1 MESVIG
7 SEKQPYLFRVCAVK
21 KGALLLP
28 EGAPSLRWQ
37 AAPRSWEPLFLRP
50 RAGWEAGFTS
60 RSSIAK
66 FFEKGLV
73 ISVNESQLGLFYGL
87 SFLCVAIAFAF
98 AAYLYLWV
106 KKQKTENAKIQEVS
120 LLIKQGAN
128 TFMRREY
135 LVLAKFAVVAAVVI
149 LVLLPSPIWTGNIV
163 DNISMAIAYLCGTAL
178 SAIAGKI
185 GILVA
190 TLSNGRT
197 AEAAQ
202 KGIKPAFL
210 IGFRGGA
217 VMGLLV
223 VGCSLLGVA
232 AVLLVTGDSSILLGF
247 SFGASSLALFA
258 KAGGG
263 IFTKT
268 ADVSA
273 DLTGKVELGIPED
286 DPRNPA
292 VIADNVGD
300 NVGDV
305 AGMGADLFDSNVAA
319 MASAL
324 VLAQSLSGGDFNNVS
339 MVFCY
344 AILGLF
350 ASIIG
355 IATARVGKKG
365 DPTTALNSSTYVT
378 TAIYLVLTAG
388 ATALFPGFSWRI
400 WGAAAVGLLVG
411 VIIGITTDYFTDDS
425 KSPVKKVAKASSSGP
440 AFTVLSGISYGFIS
454 ALPAMVGIAISAL
467 IAYKLCEPMGEGYA
481 IFGISMAAVGMLSI
495 VGMIISNDAYGP
507 IVDNARG
514 LAEMGGLGEETIRTA
529 DELDSA
535 GNTVKAV
542 TKGFS
547 ISAAGLTVISLLGAF
562 MSEAN
567 DALAAAGRELITGF
581 DIMSPTV
588 FFGVLV
594 GAVVPAVFSAM
605 LILGVDKNAQR
616 MVAEIHRQFNSIKGL
631 REGKPGVKPEYDKC
645 IDIATSG
652 SLRELIPA
660 GLMSII
666 ATVVVGFIG
675 GPSAIGGFLLGNIV
689 SGLLLALFMSNAG
702 GLWDN
707 CKKYIEAGAEGGKG
721 SDSHKAAVIGDTVG
735 DPFKDTAGP
744 SINTQITVVSLVSSL
759 LSSVFVMFSFF
770 S

>member
-1 MESVIG
+1 MET
-7 SEKQPYLFRVCAVK
+7 Q
-21 KGALLLP
+21 LP
-28 EGAPSLRWQ
+28 
-37 AAPRSWEPLFLRP
+37 
-50 RAGWEAGFTS
+50 
-60 RSSIAK
+60 
-66 FFEKGLV
+66 
-73 ISVNESQLGLFYGL
+73 LFYGL
-87 SFLCVAIAFAF
+87 SFLTVVLAFAF

-106 KKQKTENAKIQEVS
+106 KKQKTSNAKIEEVS
-120 LLIKQGAN
+120 QLIKEGAN

-135 LVLAKFAVVAAVVI
+135 KVLAKFAAVAAVLI
-149 LVLLPSPIWTGNIV
+149 LVFLPSPIWNGNFV
-163 DNISMAIAYLCGTAL
+163 DNISMAVAYIAGTVL

-197 AEAAQ
+197 AESAQ
-202 KGIKPAFL
+202 KGLKPAFL

-232 AVLLVTGDSSILLGF
+232 AVLMITGNSSILLGF

-324 VLAQSLSGGDFNNVS
+324 VIAQSLSGGAYNNIS

-355 IATARVGKKG
+355 IATARVGKNG
-365 DPTTALNSSTYVT
+365 NPTHALNSSTYVT
-378 TAIYLVLTAG
+378 TAIFLVLTAI
-388 ATALFPGFSWRI
+388 ATAVFEGFSWRI
-400 WGAAAVGLLVG
+400 WAASAVGLLVG
-411 VIIGITTDYFTDDS
+411 VIIGITTDYFTDDT
-425 KSPVKKVAKASSSGP
+425 KPIVRKVAHASGSGP
-440 AFTVLSGISYGFIS
+440 AFTILSGMSYGFIS
-454 ALPAMVGIAISAL
+454 ALPAMVGIAVSAL
-467 IAYKLCEPMGEGYA
+467 VAYQICAPMGEGYA

-547 ISAAGLTVISLLGAF
+547 IGAAGLTVISLLGAF

-567 DALAAAGRELITGF
+567 AALAAAGRELITGF
-581 DIMSPTV
+581 DIMSPMV
-588 FFGVLV
+588 FFGVLI
-594 GAVVPAVFSAM
+594 GAAIPAVFSAM

-616 MVAEIHRQFNSIKGL
+616 MVQEIHRQFNTIKGL
-631 REGKPGVKPEYDKC
+631 REGVEGVKPEYGKC
-645 IDIATSG
+645 IGIATSG
-652 SLRELIPA
+652 ALRELIPA
-660 GLMSII
+660 GLMSIA
-666 ATVVVGFIG
+666 ATLVVGFIG
-675 GPSAIGGFLLGNIV
+675 GPLAIGGFLLGNIV
-689 SGLLLALFMSNAG
+689 SGLLIALFMSNSG

-707 CKKYIEAGAEGGKG
+707 SKKYIESGEEGGKG
-721 SDSHKAAVIGDTVG
+721 SEAHKAAVIGDTVG

-744 SINTQITVVSLVSSL
+744 SINTQITVVSLVASL
-759 LSSVFVMFSFF
+759 LSTLFVMFSIFH
-770 S
+770 

>member
-1 MESVIG
+1 MEN
-7 SEKQPYLFRVCAVK
+7 Q
-21 KGALLLP
+21 LP
-28 EGAPSLRWQ
+28 
-37 AAPRSWEPLFLRP
+37 
-50 RAGWEAGFTS
+50 
-60 RSSIAK
+60 
-66 FFEKGLV
+66 
-73 ISVNESQLGLFYGL
+73 LFYGL
-87 SFLCVAIAFAF
+87 SFLTAAVAFAF
-98 AAYLYLWV
+98 AVYLYLWV
-106 KKQKTENAKIQEVS
+106 KKQRMENEKIKEVS
-120 LLIKQGAN
+120 ALIKEGAN

-135 LVLAKFAVVAAVVI
+135 TVLAKFALIAAVVI
-149 LVLLPSPIWTGNIV
+149 FTLLPSPVWQGDV
-163 DNISMAIAYLCGTAL
+163 LKNISMAIAYLIGTVL

-190 TLSNGRT
+190 TLSNGRA
-197 AEAAQ
+197 AEGAQ

-232 AVLLVTGDSSILLGF
+232 AVLMITGDSSILLGF

-273 DLTGKVELGIPED
+273 DLTGKVELGIAED

-324 VLAQSLSGGDFNNVS
+324 VIAQSLSGGTFANIS

-344 AILGLF
+344 AILGLL
-350 ASIIG
+350 ASVIG
-355 IATARVGKKG
+355 IATARIGKKG
-365 DPTTALNSSTYVT
+365 NPTRALNSSTYVT
-378 TAIYLVLTAG
+378 TAVFLALTAI
-388 ATALFPGFSWRI
+388 ATAIFEGFSWRI
-400 WGAAAVGLLVG
+400 WGASATGLLVG

-425 KSPVKKVAKASSSGP
+425 KPIVRKVAKASASGP
-440 AFTVLSGISYGFIS
+440 AFTVLSGVAYGFIS
-454 ALPAMVGIAISAL
+454 ALPAMVGIAVSAL
-467 IAYKLCEPMGEGYA
+467 VAYTLCDPMGEGYA

-514 LAEMGGLGEETIRTA
+514 LAEMGGLGEDTIRTA

-547 ISAAGLTVISLLGAF
+547 IGAAGLTVISF
-562 MSEAN
+562 
-567 DALAAAGRELITGF
+567 
-581 DIMSPTV
+581 
-588 FFGVLV
+588 
-594 GAVVPAVFSAM
+594 
-605 LILGVDKNAQR
+605 
-616 MVAEIHRQFNSIKGL
+616 
-631 REGKPGVKPEYDKC
+631 
-645 IDIATSG
+645 
-652 SLRELIPA
+652 
-660 GLMSII
+660 
-666 ATVVVGFIG
+666 
-675 GPSAIGGFLLGNIV
+675 
-689 SGLLLALFMSNAG
+689 
-702 GLWDN
+702 
-707 CKKYIEAGAEGGKG
+707 
-721 SDSHKAAVIGDTVG
+721 
-735 DPFKDTAGP
+735 
-744 SINTQITVVSLVSSL
+744 
-759 LSSVFVMFSFF
+759 
-770 S
+770 

>member
-1 MESVIG
+1 MEQHLS
-7 SEKQPYLFRVCAVK
+7 
-21 KGALLLP
+21 
-28 EGAPSLRWQ
+28 
-37 AAPRSWEPLFLRP
+37 
-50 RAGWEAGFTS
+50 
-60 RSSIAK
+60 
-66 FFEKGLV
+66 
-73 ISVNESQLGLFYGL
+73 LFYGL
-87 SFLCVAIAFAF
+87 SFLIAAIAFAF
-98 AAYLYLWV
+98 AAYLYVWV
-106 KKQKTENAKIQEVS
+106 KRQPLENQKIIEVAG
-120 LLIKQGAN
+120 LIRNGAN
-128 TFMRREY
+128 TFMSREY
-135 LVLAKFAVVAAVVI
+135 KILAVFAGVIAVLI
-149 LVLLPSPIWTGNIV
+149 LLFLPSPIWKGDAVSNV
-163 DNISMAIAYLCGTAL
+163 GMAVSYIAGTVL
-178 SAIAGKI
+178 SAIAGKV

-190 TLSNGRT
+190 SLSNGRS
-197 AEAAQ
+197 AEAAK

-223 VGCSLLGVA
+223 VGCSVLGVA
-232 AVLLVTGDSSILLGF
+232 AVLWVVGDASILLGF

-268 ADVSA
+268 ADVAA
-273 DLTGKVELGIPED
+273 DLTGKVELGIAED

-319 MASAL
+319 MTSAI
-324 VLAQSLSGGDFNNVS
+324 VIAQSLAGGEYNNVS

-344 AILGLF
+344 GILGLL

-355 IATARVGKKG
+355 IATARIGKNG
-365 DPTTALNSSTYVT
+365 SPTNALNSSTYVT
-378 TAIYLVLTAG
+378 TGIFMALTAL
-388 ATALFPGFSWRI
+388 ATHFFPGFSWRI
-400 WGAAAVGLLVG
+400 WGAATVGLLVG

-425 KSPVKKVAKASSSGP
+425 KPIVKKCANASKSGP
-440 AFTVLSGISYGFIS
+440 AFTILSGVSYGFIS
-454 ALPAMVGIAISAL
+454 SMPAMVGIAISAL
-467 IAYKLCEPMGEGYA
+467 AAYKICEPMGPGYA

-514 LAEMGGLGEETIRTA
+514 LAEMGDLGEETIRIA

-562 MSEAN
+562 MSEVNAHLV
-567 DALAAAGRELITGF
+567 ASGAEPITGF
-581 DIMSPTV
+581 DIMDPTV
-588 FFGVLV
+588 FFGILI
-594 GAVVPAVFSAM
+594 GASIPAVFSAM

-616 MVAEIHRQFNSIKGL
+616 MVAEIHRQFKEIVGL
-631 REGKPGVKPEYDKC
+631 REGDPNAKPEYDKC
-645 IDIATSG
+645 IDIATTG

-660 GLMSII
+660 GLMSILATI
-666 ATVVVGFIG
+666 AVGIIG
-675 GPSAIGGFLLGNIV
+675 GAKAVGGFLLGNIV
-689 SGLLLALFMSNAG
+689 SGLLLALYMSNAG

-707 CKKYIEAGAEGGKG
+707 SKKYVEAGNEGGKG
-721 SDSHKAAVIGDTVG
+721 SEAHKAAVIGDTVG

-744 SINTQITVVSLVSSL
+744 SINTQITVVSLVASL
-759 LSSVFVMFSFF
+759 LSAVFAAFSIFG
-770 S
+770 

>member
-1 MESVIG
+1 M
-7 SEKQPYLFRVCAVK
+7 
-21 KGALLLP
+21 
-28 EGAPSLRWQ
+28 
-37 AAPRSWEPLFLRP
+37 
-50 RAGWEAGFTS
+50 
-60 RSSIAK
+60 
-66 FFEKGLV
+66 
-73 ISVNESQLGLFYGL
+73 
-87 SFLCVAIAFAF
+87 
-98 AAYLYLWV
+98 
-106 KKQKTENAKIQEVS
+106 
-120 LLIKQGAN
+120 
-128 TFMRREY
+128 
-135 LVLAKFAVVAAVVI
+135 
-149 LVLLPSPIWTGNIV
+149 
-163 DNISMAIAYLCGTAL
+163 
-178 SAIAGKI
+178 
-185 GILVA
+185 
-190 TLSNGRT
+190 
-197 AEAAQ
+197 
-202 KGIKPAFL
+202 
-210 IGFRGGA
+210 
-217 VMGLLV
+217 
-223 VGCSLLGVA
+223 
-232 AVLLVTGDSSILLGF
+232 
-247 SFGASSLALFA
+247 
-258 KAGGG
+258 
-263 IFTKT
+263 
-268 ADVSA
+268 
-273 DLTGKVELGIPED
+273 
-286 DPRNPA
+286 
-292 VIADNVGD
+292 GD

-324 VLAQSLSGGDFNNVS
+324 VIAQSLSGTGFNNVS

-365 DPTTALNSSTYVT
+365 PTSALNSSTYVT
-378 TAIYLVLTAG
+378 TAIYLVLTAI

-411 VIIGITTDYFTDDS
+411 VIIGITTDYFTDDT
-425 KSPVKKVAKASSSGP
+425 KPIVQKVAHASSSGP

-454 ALPAMVGIAISAL
+454 ALPAMVGIAVSAL
-467 IAYKLCEPMGEGYA
+467 VAYKLCEPMGEGYA

-567 DALAAAGRELITGF
+567 NALAAAGRELITGF

-616 MVAEIHRQFNSIKGL
+616 MVAEIHRQFNTIKGL

-660 GLMSII
+660 GLMTII
-666 ATVVVGFIG
+666 ATIIVGFIG

-707 CKKYIEAGAEGGKG
+707 TKKYIEAGAEGGKAVADILYG
-721 SDSHKAAVIGDTVG
+721 KVSPSGRLPVTFYHNDSELPRFTDYSMKGRTYKYFQGKPLYPFAHGLSYTEFAYENLAFDGANVTGTV
-735 DPFKDTAGP
+735 K
-744 SINTQITVVSLVSSL
+744 NTGAMASGHAIP
-759 LSSVFVMFSFF
+759 VFVKDPEEEGVNCRLAGFARVELEPGQEAGFQVELCPEILSLFQEPQRLVALVGGVDGCQVNQ
-770 S
+770 

>member
-1 MESVIG
+1 MAVCGPDGHLYLWLEGPGTRYGACTAYLEIYDKRGIGMENNLSV
-7 SEKQPYLFRVCAVK
+7 
-21 KGALLLP
+21 
-28 EGAPSLRWQ
+28 
-37 AAPRSWEPLFLRP
+37 
-50 RAGWEAGFTS
+50 
-60 RSSIAK
+60 
-66 FFEKGLV
+66 
-73 ISVNESQLGLFYGL
+73 FYGL
-87 SFLCVAIAFAF
+87 SFLTAALAFAF
-98 AAYLYLWV
+98 AVYLYLWV
-106 KKQKTENAKIQEVS
+106 KRQQVQNARIKEIS
-120 LLIKQGAN
+120 MLIKEGAN
-128 TFMRREY
+128 TFMIREY
-135 LVLAKFAVVAAVVI
+135 KILAIFAGAAAALI
-149 LVLLPSPIWTGNIV
+149 FLLLPSPIWQGSFTANL
-163 DNISMAIAYLCGTAL
+163 SMALSYLAGTIL

-190 TLSNGRT
+190 TLSNART
-197 AEAAQ
+197 AQSAQ
-202 KGIKPAFL
+202 QGLKPAFL
-210 IGFRGGA
+210 VGFRGGA

-232 AVLLVTGDSSILLGF
+232 AVLMITGDSSILLGF

-268 ADVSA
+268 ADVAA
-273 DLTGKVELGIPED
+273 DLTGKVELGIDED

-324 VLAQSLSGGDFNNVS
+324 VIAQSLTGGAYANVS

-344 AILGLF
+344 AILGLL
-350 ASIIG
+350 ASILG
-355 IATARVGKKG
+355 IATAKVGKDG
-365 DPTTALNSSTYVT
+365 NPTRALNSSTYVT
-378 TAIYLVLTAG
+378 TGIFLVLTAL
-388 ATALFPGFSWRI
+388 ATLALPGFSWRI
-400 WGAAAVGLLVG
+400 WGASATGLLVG
-411 VIIGITTDYFTDDS
+411 VIIGIATDYFTDDT
-425 KSPVKKVAKASSSGP
+425 KPIVGRVARASGSGP
-440 AFTVLSGISYGFIS
+440 AFTVLSGVSYGLIS
-454 ALPAMVGIAISAL
+454 ALPAMAGIALSAL
-467 IAYKLCEPMGEGYA
+467 VAYQLCAPMGQGYA

-514 LAEMGGLGEETIRTA
+514 LAEMGGLGEQTIRIA

-547 ISAAGLTVISLLGAF
+547 IGAAGLTVISLLGAF
-562 MSEAN
+562 MAEVN
-567 DALAAAGRELITGF
+567 VALEAAGKALITGF

-588 FFGVLV
+588 FFGILT
-594 GAVVPAVFSAM
+594 GAAIPAVFSAM
-605 LILGVDKNAQR
+605 LILGVDRNAQR
-616 MVAEIHRQFNSIKGL
+616 MVAEIHRQFREIPGL
-631 REGKPGVKPEYDKC
+631 REGKPGARPQYSQC

-652 SLRELIPA
+652 ALKELISA
-660 GLMSII
+660 GMTAIL
-666 ATVVVGFIG
+666 ATVAVGLIG
-675 GPSAIGGFLLGNIV
+675 GPLAIGGFLLGNIV

-707 CKKYIEAGAEGGKG
+707 AKKYIESGNAGGKG
-721 SDSHKAAVIGDTVG
+721 SPAHKAAVIGDTVG

-744 SINTQITVVSLVSSL
+744 SINTQITVVSLVASL
-759 LSSVFVMFSFF
+759 LSSLFVAFSFF
-770 S
+770 G